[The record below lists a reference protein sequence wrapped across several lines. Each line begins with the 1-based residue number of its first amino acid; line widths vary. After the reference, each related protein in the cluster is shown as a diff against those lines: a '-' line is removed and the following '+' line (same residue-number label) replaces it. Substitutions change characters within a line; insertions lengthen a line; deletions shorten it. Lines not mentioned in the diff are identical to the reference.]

1 MAAGRLTPLS
11 EAADHYRTFPPRDS
25 ILAAL
30 ARRGHAPDT
39 LTPDRLAP
47 FDQLHTGGAPATAAL
62 IARLA
67 PNPADHVLDVG
78 SGLGGPARM
87 LAARTGC
94 RVTGIDITPR
104 FVADATFFT
113 ACTGQPRVSF
123 QEGSATALP
132 FGDRSFDAAWHIH
145 MAMNVADKAAMYA
158 EIFRVLKPGAA
169 FAIDDPVR
177 GEGEMVFPVP
187 WAAEPRTSYL
197 CTAEAL
203 VDLLAGAGFVAPEIE
218 DVTAQGIAFALERER
233 ARDNTRPLSAWEAMS
248 ANHRA
253 NMVAGAV
260 RVISVVMKKP

>member
-1 MAAGRLTPLS
+1 MPLS
-11 EAADHYRTFPPRDS
+11 EAASHYQTFPARDA

-30 ARRGHAPDT
+30 ARRGFAQDS

-62 IARLA
+62 LARLS
-67 PNPADHVLDVG
+67 PKPDDHVLDVG

-87 LAARTGC
+87 LAAMAGC

-104 FVADATFFT
+104 FVADAAFFT
-113 ACTGQPRVSF
+113 DCTKQTQRVTF

-132 FGDRSFDAAWHIH
+132 FADRTFDAAWHIH

-158 EIFRVLKPGAA
+158 EIFRVLKPGATL
-169 FAIDDPVR
+169 AIDDPVR
-177 GEGEMVFPVP
+177 GAGEMIFPVP
-187 WAAEPRTSYL
+187 WAGEPRASYL
-197 CTAEAL
+197 CTAEEL
-203 VDLLAGAGFVAPEIE
+203 VGLLTVAGFVMPEIE

-233 ARDNTRPLSAWEAMS
+233 ARDSTKPLSAWEMMS

-253 NMVAGAV
+253 NMAAGAV